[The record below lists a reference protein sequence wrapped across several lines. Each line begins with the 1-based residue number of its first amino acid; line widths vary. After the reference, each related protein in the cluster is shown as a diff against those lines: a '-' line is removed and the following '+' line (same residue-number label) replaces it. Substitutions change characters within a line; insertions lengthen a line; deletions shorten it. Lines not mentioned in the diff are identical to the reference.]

1 MIETFLIPSLVGAI
15 TWMTSYA
22 LEQTHKDLPVIIQIL
37 HKVVRPSSI
46 SGDSQAMHST
56 ILSIVSRRLDICL
69 KTLQRR
75 GPLAQDLQP
84 LIDHIKPNLS
94 FERTAYSPT
103 SELETWTTSPTNTLK
118 QTIRSTISNL
128 VVWSATASIHL
139 NPTNYTH
146 RLFYVSSKLLGAK
159 KTLRAILEE
168 VKAQTE
174 AGNGSIALD
183 IATAVVC
190 APSTENSPIPIIW
203 PASPVPAPLPPRTRL
218 NLAEMLTVEFNDAA
232 DLLSSDSVMAE
243 TISRL
248 HRRVQ
253 AQLAMATLP
262 DLVAQPIMATIDMAV
277 EDAEVAAAAAAVAGG
292 LDQQSLDAMDLTGG
306 GADDLASLGLGM
318 DMDMD
323 MDGTGLRLDVG
334 VGGTGADGLGDLSA
348 GDLGSMDDV
357 FSGLDMD
364 PDLNF

>member
-1 MIETFLIPSLVGAI
+1 
-15 TWMTSYA
+15 MTSYA

-75 GPLAQDLQP
+75 GHSTQELQP

-103 SELETWTTSPTNTLK
+103 AELETWTMSPSNTLR
-118 QTIRSTISNL
+118 QTIRSTVSNL

-146 RLFYVSSKLLGAK
+146 RLFYVSIKLLGAR
-159 KTLRAILEE
+159 KTLRAVLEE
-168 VKAQTE
+168 VKSQTE
-174 AGNGSIALD
+174 AGNGSVALD
-183 IATAVVC
+183 IATAIIC
-190 APSTENSPIPIIW
+190 APSAENSPIHIGW
-203 PASPVPAPLPPRTRL
+203 PTSPVPAPLPPRTRF
-218 NLAEMLTVEFNDAA
+218 NLPEMLTVEFNDAA
-232 DLLSSDSVMAE
+232 DLMSSDALMAE
-243 TISRL
+243 TIVRL
-248 HRRVQ
+248 HRRVE
-253 AQLAMATLP
+253 AQLAMTTLP
-262 DLVAQPIMATIDMAV
+262 GLVAPPIMAGMDMAV

-292 LDQQSLDAMDLTGG
+292 LEQQSLDAMDLTGSG
-306 GADDLASLGLGM
+306 TDDLAGLGLGM
-318 DMDMD
+318 DI
-323 MDGTGLRLDVG
+323 DGTGLHIDVSG
-334 VGGTGADGLGDLSA
+334 VGGTDADGLGDLSA

-357 FSGLDMD
+357 FSGLEMD